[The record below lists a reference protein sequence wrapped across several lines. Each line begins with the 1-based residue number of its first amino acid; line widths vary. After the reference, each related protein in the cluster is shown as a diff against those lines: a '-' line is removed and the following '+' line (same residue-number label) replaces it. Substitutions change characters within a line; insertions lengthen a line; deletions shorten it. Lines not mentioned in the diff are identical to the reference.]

1 MNHHLA
7 FFYGKWTESEERA
20 VQEAILWKES
30 HTKLPPRKLGEPWVI
45 MRQDLGDE
53 YVFLAH
59 RHGWRSPIEAKSPNE
74 LAAAIRKR

>member
-1 MNHHLA
+1 MNHRLA
-7 FFYGKWTESEERA
+7 FFYGKWTESEARS

-30 HTKLPPRKLGEPWVI
+30 HTKLPPRKLGEPWVV
-45 MRQDLGDE
+45 MRQDLGDK

-59 RHGWRSPIEAKSPNE
+59 RHGWSRPVEAKSPDE